1 MSEALKP
8 VEHYRELIDAARS
21 SLPGAGQPW
30 LDARR
35 QAAAARFTEQG
46 FPTRKAEEWRY
57 SNIGQVLEQPFRYR
71 DEAFEALTDSDIE
84 DLLLVEQPAAR
95 LVFANGRLVPHLSM
109 TADLDPSVSLI
120 SLRDA
125 IDSDSEFVNQWLGQ
139 AIIDADLETF
149 EALNTA
155 LLNDGMCL
163 HIPAGVSVE
172 QPIEVLY
179 LSVGLDEPS
188 VMTPRNL
195 IVLDQG
201 ARARLVEQYAS
212 TTDAPYFNNGLT
224 EIILGEDAELEHD
237 RLQDE
242 AAQAYHMSVIHLAQ
256 AGRSRYRG
264 MVASLGGTWAR
275 TEYHTAF
282 SGEEANCDLAGFYF
296 AGDGQLTDIHL
307 DVRHPVPRCN
317 SEQKFKGI
325 LAGKGKAVLDGRIRG
340 GQGCAADRGASVQRH
355 PAAVTRCRGRY
366 QAAAGDL
373 RRRRQVQPR
382 HHRRPARSHAA
393 VLPAHTRHQCGYR
406 AQDAVPGLRR
416 RGAGELHHTRLH
428 RAGGPETADPTGRC
442 RHRHR
447 RESLIIRKHG
457 DKAMFER
464 IARFIDKEELDQA
477 GNGGPDGDTPLEV
490 EGDTL
495 EERVI
500 AALRTVYD
508 PEIPVNLYDLGLIY
522 KIVIH
527 EASGK
532 VDIDMTLT
540 APACPVAGSM
550 PGMVANAVRRL
561 EEVNEVNVELVWDP
575 PWTMDRMSDEARLEL
590 GML

>member
-21 SLPGAGQPW
+21 TLPGAGQQW
-30 LDARR
+30 LETRR
-35 QAAAARFTEQG
+35 QAAAARFEEQG

-71 DEAFEALTDSDIE
+71 DEAFEALTDSDIDE
-84 DLLLVEQPAAR
+84 LLLVEQPAAR
-95 LVFANGRLVPHLSM
+95 LVFANGRLVPHLSA
-109 TADLDPSVSLI
+109 TGGLDSAVSLI

-125 IDSDSEFVNQWLGQ
+125 IDSDSDFVDQWLGK
-139 AIIDADLETF
+139 AIIDNDLETF

-163 HIPAGVSVE
+163 YIPAGVAIE

-201 ARARLVEQYAS
+201 ASARLVEQYAS
-212 TTDAPYFNNGLT
+212 TTDAAYFNNGLT
-224 EIILGEDAELEHD
+224 EIMLGEDAELEHD

-256 AGRSRYRG
+256 AARSRYRG

-282 SGEEANCDLAGFYF
+282 SAEEANCELAGFYF

-325 LAGKGKAVLDGRIRG
+325 LAGRGKAVLDGRIR
-340 GQGCAADRGASVQRH
+340 VI
-355 PAAVTRCRGRY
+355 
-366 QAAAGDL
+366 
-373 RRRRQVQPR
+373 
-382 HHRRPARSHAA
+382 
-393 VLPAHTRHQCGYR
+393 
-406 AQDAVPGLRR
+406 QDAQQTEAHL
-416 RGAGELHHTRLH
+416 
-428 RAGGPETADPTGRC
+428 
-442 RHRHR
+442 
-447 RESLIIRKHG
+447 S
-457 DKAMFER
+457 
-464 IARFIDKEELDQA
+464 
-477 GNGGPDGDTPLEV
+477 N
-490 EGDTL
+490 DTL
-495 EERVI
+495 LLSRSAEVDTKPQLEIFADDVKCSHGTTVGQLDPMQLFYLRARGINADTARKMLCLGFADEVLESCTVPAFIERVDQKLQHRL
-500 AALRTVYD
+500 AD
-508 PEIPVNLYDLGLIY
+508 VNIDTT
-522 KIVIH
+522 
-527 EASGK
+527 ASG
-532 VDIDMTLT
+532 
-540 APACPVAGSM
+540 
-550 PGMVANAVRRL
+550 
-561 EEVNEVNVELVWDP
+561 
-575 PWTMDRMSDEARLEL
+575 
-590 GML
+590 